1 MGNKKTGKKS
11 HKLLKILL
19 CLLLV
24 IVAAIAALAIWQ
36 MDNIN
41 AVITARSTSQE
52 DIAQQISTSKA
63 NTQKEIEKYNIP
75 IARDFT
81 LEEEMEIQNGTL
93 SVEEAVKRIMK
104 TSSAAAEG
112 EESAEKGGSNGVQG
126 TQGSSAGADN
136 GEELTKE
143 QQIVA
148 KYLKEMYTL
157 KAYYIG
163 ELGAFERDLKS
174 QYKSTYGTDKNAA
187 AIAKVVQNNMGRVI
201 SLESEC
207 DKKVDGIL
215 ANMKSE
221 LEAIGADTSIVTVV
235 EDSYVNEKSLRKS
248 YYLSLYN

>member
-1 MGNKKTGKKS
+1 MGNKKTGRKS
-11 HKLLKILL
+11 HRLLKIFL

-24 IVAAIAALAIWQ
+24 IVAAAAALAIWQ
-36 MDNIN
+36 RDNIN
-41 AVITARSTSQE
+41 AVITAQSTSQE

-75 IARDFT
+75 IERDFT

-112 EESAEKGGSNGVQG
+112 EESAENS
-126 TQGSSAGADN
+126 GSSVQDAQSGSDDN
-136 GEELTKE
+136 GEELTDE

-163 ELGAFERDLKS
+163 ELGVFERDLKS
-174 QYKSTYGTDKNAA
+174 QYKSTYGTGKNAA

-207 DKKVDGIL
+207 DKKVDAIL

-221 LEAIGADTSIVTVV
+221 LEAIGADTSIVAVV